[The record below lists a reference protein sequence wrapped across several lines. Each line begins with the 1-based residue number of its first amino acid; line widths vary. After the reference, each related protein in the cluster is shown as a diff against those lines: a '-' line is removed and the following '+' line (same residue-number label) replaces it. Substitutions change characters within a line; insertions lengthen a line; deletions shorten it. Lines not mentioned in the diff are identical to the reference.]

1 MIGHVRDAPQ
11 MLYYVNDPEA
21 MVSFFRSLLHK
32 DGKLLI
38 ILVSG
43 EHATTHVYFLY

>member
-1 MIGHVRDAPQ
+1 

-21 MVSFFRSLLHK
+21 TVRFFRSLLSVN
-32 DGKLLI
+32 GKLLL

-43 EHATTHVYFLY
+43 K